1 MHESRR
7 IDQERE
13 DRASLDGRIR
23 AQARALGFDVVG
35 VARADEPLGVEH
47 ERYADF
53 IARGMHGDM
62 AFLADRPEARRSL
75 DCEAILTG
83 ARSVVCL
90 GKRYARPDDGA
101 GGVAPLI
108 ARYARGRDYHNFVKK
123 RLRRLAVFVRGLT
136 PGAEARALC
145 DTEPLLERAW
155 AARAGLG
162 FVGKNG
168 LVITPGM
175 GSYVMLGEVVTNLE
189 LIPDTPMT
197 ERCGSCTR
205 CLDACPTGAF
215 PAPFVLDARRCI
227 SYLTIEASGAPS
239 EELRGAVGEHLF
251 GCDDCQDVCPFNRTA
266 PPPVDRT
273 RDFAP
278 LEEWQSRTLND
289 LVTMDERAFEE
300 ATLGTPLRRPKRA
313 GLARNAALVAANRVR
328 RGKGTEEEERCLLLG
343 NEHEDAAV
351 REVSAWGLA
360 NVTPGTERAPR

>member
-1 MHESRR
+1 L
-7 IDQERE
+7 
-13 DRASLDGRIR
+13 DRRIR

-47 ERYADF
+47 ARYTDF
-53 IARGMHGDM
+53 LARGMHGDM
-62 AFLADRPEARRSL
+62 AFLADRPEARKSL
-75 DCEAILTG
+75 DCEDILTG

-90 GKRYARPDDGA
+90 AKRYARPDDGA
-101 GGVAPLI
+101 LGVAPLI

-123 RLRRLAVFVRGLT
+123 RLRKLAVFVRGLT
-136 PGAEARALC
+136 KGAEARALC

-189 LIPDTPMT
+189 LVPDTPMA

-205 CLDACPTGAF
+205 CLDACPTKAF
-215 PAPFVLDARRCI
+215 PEPFVLDARRCI
-227 SYLTIEASGAPS
+227 SYLTIEASGAPA
-239 EELRGAVGEHLF
+239 EDLRAPVGEHLF
-251 GCDDCQDVCPFNRTA
+251 GCDESQDVCPFNRTA
-266 PPPVDRT
+266 PPPVERT

-278 LEEWQSRTLND
+278 LPEWQSRGLHD
-289 LVTMDERAFEE
+289 LVTMSEGAFDE

-328 RGKGTEEEERCLLLG
+328 AGKGTEDDERCLLSG
-343 NEHEDAAV
+343 CEHEDPAV
-351 REVSAWGLA
+351 REVAIWGLA
-360 NVTPGTERAPR
+360 DLSK